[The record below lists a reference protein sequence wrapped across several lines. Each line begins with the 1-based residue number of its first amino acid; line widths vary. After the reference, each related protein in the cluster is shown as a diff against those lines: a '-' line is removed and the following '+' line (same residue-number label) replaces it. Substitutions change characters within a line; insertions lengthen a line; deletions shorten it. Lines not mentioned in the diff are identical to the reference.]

1 MARHSLSNKRFRL
14 VLEQRKTEEQ
24 DFWFWPREKWNKST
38 LVPCSSLQNPT
49 EMLATQVR
57 QDMAVYLLHVRTKD
71 NLIIHSFIPSYK
83 LTEHSLTGK
92 LLQLNVTKGKALKYM
107 MSASN
112 EKWDTAKE
120 FEE

>member
-14 VLEQRKTEEQ
+14 VLEQRKTEGRE
-24 DFWFWPREKWNKST
+24 FWFWPREKWNKST
-38 LVPCSSLQNPT
+38 LVPFSSLQNRT

-71 NLIIHSFIPSYK
+71 NLIIHSFIPSHK
-83 LTEHSLTGK
+83 LTEHSLAGK
-92 LLQLNVTKGKALKYM
+92 LLWLNVTKGKALKYM

-120 FEE
+120 FE

>member
-1 MARHSLSNKRFRL
+1 M
-14 VLEQRKTEEQ
+14 VLATRKMEQEC
-24 DFWFWPREKWNKST
+24 T
-38 LVPCSSLQNPT
+38 LVPCSSLQNRT

-57 QDMAVYLLHVRTKD
+57 QDMAVNLLHVRTKD

-92 LLQLNVTKGKALKYM
+92 LLWLNVAQGKALQYM

-120 FEE
+120 FE

>member
-24 DFWFWPREKWNKST
+24 DFWFWPREKWNEST
-38 LVPCSSLQNPT
+38 LVPCSFLQNRT

-57 QDMAVYLLHVRTKD
+57 QDIAVYLLHARTKE

-92 LLQLNVTKGKALKYM
+92 LLPLNVTKGKALKY
-107 MSASN
+107 
-112 EKWDTAKE
+112 DVC
-120 FEE
+120 

>member
-1 MARHSLSNKRFRL
+1 MARHNLSNKRFRL
-14 VLEQRKTEEQ
+14 VLEQRKTEERE
-24 DFWFWPREKWNKST
+24 FWFWPREKWNKST
-38 LVPCSSLQNPT
+38 LVPCSLLQNRT

-57 QDMAVYLLHVRTKD
+57 QDMAVNLLCTKD

-92 LLQLNVTKGKALKYM
+92 LLWLNVTKGKALKYM

-120 FEE
+120 FE

>member
-24 DFWFWPREKWNKST
+24 DFWFWPCEKWNEST
-38 LVPCSSLQNPT
+38 LVACSFLQNRT

-57 QDMAVYLLHVRTKD
+57 QDIAVYLLCTKD
-71 NLIIHSFIPSYK
+71 NLIIHSFIPSHK

-92 LLQLNVTKGKALKYM
+92 LLWLNMTKGKALQYM

-120 FEE
+120 FE

>member
-24 DFWFWPREKWNKST
+24 EFWFWPREKWNKST

-57 QDMAVYLLHVRTKD
+57 QDMPVYLLHLRTKD

-83 LTEHSLTGK
+83 LTEHSLAGK
-92 LLQLNVTKGKALKYM
+92 LLPLKVTKGKALKY
-107 MSASN
+107 
-112 EKWDTAKE
+112 DVC
-120 FEE
+120 

>member
-14 VLEQRKTEEQ
+14 VLEQRKTEER
-24 DFWFWPREKWNKST
+24 DFWFWPCEKWNEST
-38 LVPCSSLQNPT
+38 LVPCSFLQNRT

-57 QDMAVYLLHVRTKD
+57 QDIAVYLLHVCTKD
-71 NLIIHSFIPSYK
+71 NQIIHSFIPSYK
-83 LTEHSLTGK
+83 LTEHSLAGK
-92 LLQLNVTKGKALKYM
+92 LLCLNVTKGKALKYM

-120 FEE
+120 FE

>member
-14 VLEQRKTEEQ
+14 VLEQRKTEER
-24 DFWFWPREKWNKST
+24 DFWFSPPEKWNDSA
-38 LVPCSSLQNPT
+38 LVPCSLLQNRT

-57 QDMAVYLLHVRTKD
+57 QDMAVNFLHVRTKD

-92 LLQLNVTKGKALKYM
+92 LLWLNVT
-107 MSASN
+107 
-112 EKWDTAKE
+112 KWDTAKE
-120 FEE
+120 FE

>member
-24 DFWFWPREKWNKST
+24 DFWFWPREKWNEST
-38 LVPCSSLQNPT
+38 LVPCSFLQNPT

-83 LTEHSLTGK
+83 LTEHSLARK
-92 LLQLNVTKGKALKYM
+92 LLRLNVTKGKALKY
-107 MSASN
+107 
-112 EKWDTAKE
+112 DVC
-120 FEE
+120 

>member
-1 MARHSLSNKRFRL
+1 
-14 VLEQRKTEEQ
+14 
-24 DFWFWPREKWNKST
+24 
-38 LVPCSSLQNPT
+38 
-49 EMLATQVR
+49 MLATQVR
-57 QDMAVYLLHVRTKD
+57 QDMAVNLLCPKD

-92 LLQLNVTKGKALKYM
+92 LLWLNVAQGKALQYM

-120 FEE
+120 FE

>member
-24 DFWFWPREKWNKST
+24 DFWFWPREKWNEST
-38 LVPCSSLQNPT
+38 LVPCSLLQNRT

-57 QDMAVYLLHVRTKD
+57 QDMAVYLLHVCTKD
-71 NLIIHSFIPSYK
+71 NLIFHSFIPSHK

-92 LLQLNVTKGKALKYM
+92 LPRLNVTKVKALKY
-107 MSASN
+107 
-112 EKWDTAKE
+112 DVC
-120 FEE
+120 